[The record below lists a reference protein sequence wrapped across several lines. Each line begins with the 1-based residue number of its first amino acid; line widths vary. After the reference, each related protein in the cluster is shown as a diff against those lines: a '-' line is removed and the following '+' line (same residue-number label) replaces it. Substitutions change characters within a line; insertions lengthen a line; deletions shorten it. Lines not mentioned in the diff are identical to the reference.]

1 MVAHAVA
8 KRLRNPSDRL
18 IDAVRFI
25 NYHLRE
31 NSLARFY
38 HYKARGLAPP
48 AFASGKFKPR
58 RLNSP

>member
-1 MVAHAVA
+1 MVAAAVE
-8 KRLRNPSDRL
+8 KRLRNPSAPL

-31 NSLARFY
+31 NALARFY

-48 AFASGKFKPR
+48 PFASGKFQPR
-58 RLNSP
+58 RRDSS